1 MGLVYELLRAGS
13 TQADSDSGAEVAR
26 KFNDNFDKTAKKFQE
41 IEQSI
46 KDGIEINIPIGNFTT
61 AGVVKSSN
69 SVNKI
74 VIGEDGTMEV
84 ASLNVQKLTQDE
96 NEYIILDGDI

>member
-46 KDGIEINIPIGNFTT
+46 KD
-61 AGVVKSSN
+61 
-69 SVNKI
+69 
-74 VIGEDGTMEV
+74 VILLRRE
-84 ASLNVQKLTQDE
+84 L
-96 NEYIILDGDI
+96 